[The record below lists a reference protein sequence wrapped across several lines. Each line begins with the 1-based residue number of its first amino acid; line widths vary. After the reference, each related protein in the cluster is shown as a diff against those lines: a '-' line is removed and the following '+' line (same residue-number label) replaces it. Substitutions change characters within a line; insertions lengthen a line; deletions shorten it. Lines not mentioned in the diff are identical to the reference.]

1 MPHPTQ
7 RVYQRDMAVLRK
19 GLEAAGLNPTT
30 DLDEAFFIGR
40 NSI

>member
-19 GLEAAGLNPTT
+19 GLEVAGLNPTR
-30 DLDEAFFIGR
+30 DLDEAFFVGR
-40 NSI
+40 HPV